1 MDQRQERGVIPR
13 ADLYQVDG
21 EFVAELDLAGV
32 APDDIELMVGV
43 DSFTISGTRGL
54 GPPEPGE
61 DGVPAKVHRRE
72 RSVGSFRR
80 EIPLPLPVLRE
91 AAEATLRDGVLTVRL
106 VLKRDPPLPRRLC
119 VQPGTER
126 GGDSEC

>member
-1 MDQRQERGVIPR
+1 VIPR

-21 EFVAELDLAGV
+21 ELVAELDLAGV

-54 GPPEPGE
+54 GPPGPGE
-61 DGVPAKVHRRE
+61 DGVPAKVHRKE
-72 RSVGSFRR
+72 RSDGPFRR

-91 AAEATLRDGVLTVRL
+91 AAEATLRDGILTVRL
-106 VLKRDPPLPRRLC
+106 VLKRDPPPPRRLC
-119 VQPGTER
+119 VQP
-126 GGDSEC
+126 SEDAVRDDEY